1 MSIVLKMAWLFTNKY
16 LSVFDEAV
24 LLEVLLALLLL
35 LGHEVGRVGR
45 VALLA
50 VAVSLANGRIRI
62 EDIILPGDTGVQLF
76 HKMNSV
82 TYY

>member
-1 MSIVLKMAWLFTNKY
+1 MTSVERRVSY

-50 VAVSLANGRIRI
+50 VAVSWAKRRVRM
-62 EDIILPGDTGVQLF
+62 EDIVLPVDTGVQLF
-76 HKMNSV
+76 HKMN
-82 TYY
+82 

>member
-1 MSIVLKMAWLFTNKY
+1 MSHYPISDVY

-24 LLEVLLALLLL
+24 LLEVLLALFLL

-50 VAVSLANGRIRI
+50 VAESDNR
-62 EDIILPGDTGVQLF
+62 EQ
-76 HKMNSV
+76 H
-82 TYY
+82 